1 MDARN
6 PLGTVSLRTTGA
18 DSRTLP
24 CGITGTGRAGGS
36 YLRCESVPEEI
47 YSTVLTQKTS
57 ATTRCCFPMVRWGL
71 FRVYIVTREINL
83 STFMRRWTSKDE
95 DSRVCNIM
103 PKAEFMSQRSIRLLV
118 SFALLLQNSSYA
130 LTRRYSTGA
139 PLFPRTAA
147 AASFYRGAASEC
159 VDVRWI
165 DRARGRAC
173 CCVCVGVLKENVSSS
188 AVRTHANEWRIESS
202 ERGSADW
209 SELRVGCRF
218 SSLAKS

>member
-57 ATTRCCFPMVRWGL
+57 ATTRCCFPIRPVG
-71 FRVYIVTREINL
+71 FFSGVCRVLWCV
-83 STFMRRWTSKDE
+83 MRRWTSKDE